1 MQRAEF
7 ESRDREAEPL
17 SDIVD
22 PGASR
27 KRFIELVG
35 GAGAAGAFA
44 TLLAACGDDEE
55 ETTVAGE
62 TPITSPRGD
71 VEIVQF
77 ALTLELLEEDFY
89 QQVRR
94 GGDVR
99 DAEASRL
106 VNEVHRDEKEHVDAL
121 TLLVENL
128 GFPPTPPPRTDFDSV
143 LGGGEQE
150 ILETAA
156 MLENLGAAAYLGQA
170 ANIQDPEILAAALSI
185 HTVEARHAARFNE
198 LAGNGFDTGSPLR
211 GSVPDGA
218 FATGMEMEE
227 VLEEIQPYLA
237 S

>member
-7 ESRDREAEPL
+7 ESGHLREVGSPPDVTEA
-17 SDIVD
+17 
-22 PGASR
+22 ASR
-27 KRFIELVG
+27 KRFMKLVG

-62 TPITSPRGD
+62 TPATSTSSD

-89 QQVRR
+89 KQVRNS
-94 GGDVR
+94 GEVR
-99 DAEASRL
+99 DGTLSRL
-106 VNEVHRDEKEHVDAL
+106 VNEVHRNEKEHVDAL
-121 TLLVENL
+121 TLTVENL
-128 GFPPTPPPRTDFDSV
+128 GFTPTPPPRTDFDSV
-143 LGGGEQE
+143 LGGGEQR

-156 MLENLGAAAYLGQA
+156 VIENLGAAAYLGQA
-170 ANIQDPEILAAALSI
+170 AAIRDPEILAAALSI

-198 LAGNGFDTGSPLR
+198 LAGNGFETGEPLR

-218 FATGMEMEE
+218 FAAGMEMEE

-237 S
+237 D